1 MINGQ
6 KEIWIATNNNARTP
20 LRIIAFS
27 NCGRIMR
34 ANGSIEFTKYRQPI
48 SINGITKRIHVFI
61 AEAFIPKSEDDIL
74 KKRNCIDH
82 ITHAPENININDV
95 RNLRWCT
102 HKENCNFTEVRIN
115 RASSQFKHGHE
126 TWNRG
131 VSTYYSYFGEKF
143 VKYFNM
149 LATEDYNLYR
159 REKRIWKKTGK
170 CSWE

>member
-6 KEIWIATNNNARTP
+6 KEIWVATNNKARTN
-20 LRIIAFS
+20 LRVIAFS

-34 ANGSIEFTKYRQPI
+34 ANGIVEFTKYRQVI
-48 SINGITKRIHVFI
+48 SINGQEIRIHRLL
-61 AEAFIPKSEDDIL
+61 AETFIPKSEDDIL

-82 ITHAPENININDV
+82 ITHAPEGMNVNDI

-115 RASSQFKHGHE
+115 RAPSQFKNGHE
-126 TWNRG
+126 TWNKG
-131 VSTYYSYFGEKF
+131 LSTSYTDFGKKF
-143 VKYFNM
+143 VEHFNI
-149 LATEDYNLYR
+149 LATDDYNLYR
-159 REKRIWKKTGK
+159 REKRIYVKTGK